1 MTSAGSNGTAAPS
14 PPLLPQ
20 NCVDLDI
27 RQTEAL
33 GDLAGEHRFTAAV
46 ADYCD
51 ACMIPAFATTPSGTS
66 PAAASHTSVRCG
78 TISAQSVAQRA
89 TFQNKTELR
98 RQSAGGGV
106 FRLDRG
112 LDAVRVQLR
121 KTMMQYDACRLGH
134 QTLAP
139 ERRSQYPTQLQSP
152 VPRLTLMIIDHS
164 REATG
169 AQQDPPGRS
178 QRSSTTRDWR
188 MRATVSPDRARPES
202 PRSASPPRCLR
213 PREAVRRPLSAAG
226 GASIAR
232 FQERAG
238 PWRGRAFGCR
248 ASVRAKRC
256 RRVSIACVIVAPASQ
271 ARRPLKLGADLI
283 AHFDESG
290 HILPRPINPWS
301 HSVYEK
307 FDPLYDGG
315 AARWR
320 RSHPVRAIVCC
331 AVRSV
336 GSASTPPRARSS
348 VVTATASISRVKAMS
363 TCCPATGGARR
374 KAAIVSIS

>member
-121 KTMMQYDACRLGH
+121 KTIMQYDACRLGH

-139 ERRSQYPTQLQSP
+139 ERRSQYPTQLHSP

-169 AQQDPPGRS
+169 AQQDPQAAASVHPQRETGGCARRFLQIARGRK
-178 QRSSTTRDWR
+178 
-188 MRATVSPDRARPES
+188 VPEAHRLRVALGRVKPFGVRFLQPAERQS
-202 PRSASPPRCLR
+202 LGFKNGQGHGVGVPSVAEHRSAQS
-213 PREAVRRPLSAAG
+213 AVA
-226 GASIAR
+226 
-232 FQERAG
+232 E
-238 PWRGRAFGCR
+238 
-248 ASVRAKRC
+248 
-256 RRVSIACVIVAPASQ
+256 
-271 ARRPLKLGADLI
+271 
-283 AHFDESG
+283 
-290 HILPRPINPWS
+290 
-301 HSVYEK
+301 Y
-307 FDPLYDGG
+307 
-315 AARWR
+315 
-320 RSHPVRAIVCC
+320 RSH
-331 AVRSV
+331 
-336 GSASTPPRARSS
+336 ASL
-348 VVTATASISRVKAMS
+348 
-363 TCCPATGGARR
+363 
-374 KAAIVSIS
+374 